1 MKGSDELSET
11 DKSIKEN
18 RGNAYKKNNTFKIY
32 KMSYRKNI
40 LLVITNT
47 YDPKHKKCRFG

>member
-18 RGNAYKKNNTFKIY
+18 RGNAYKIKQYFQN
-32 KMSYRKNI
+32 
-40 LLVITNT
+40 L
-47 YDPKHKKCRFG
+47 

>member
-1 MKGSDELSET
+1 MQ
-11 DKSIKEN
+11 IK
-18 RGNAYKKNNTFKIY
+18 KDNTSKIY